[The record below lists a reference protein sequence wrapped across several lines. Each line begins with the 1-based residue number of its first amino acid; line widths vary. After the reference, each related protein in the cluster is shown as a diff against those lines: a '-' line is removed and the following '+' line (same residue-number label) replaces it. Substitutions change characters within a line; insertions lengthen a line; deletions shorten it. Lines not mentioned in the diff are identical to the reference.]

1 MKKLFSL
8 LFVAMLSL
16 SAWADM
22 TVTFIPG
29 ETVGSN
35 STATSRDQMTLN
47 GVTITCTT
55 GAFNAAQY
63 RFAAGSTAT
72 FTSTVGNIKKVVSF
86 HNKIQ
91 IFNMIFKIRVKLK
104 LVFLAL
110 SIM

>member
-8 LFVAMLSL
+8 LFVAMLAL
-16 SAWADM
+16 SAWADI

-35 STATSRDQMTLN
+35 ASANKFDQMSLD

-72 FTSTVGNIKKVVSF
+72 FT
-86 HNKIQ
+86 
-91 IFNMIFKIRVKLK
+91 
-104 LVFLAL
+104 
-110 SIM
+110 